1 MICTGTNLSLNFT
14 IRIEFLEI
22 LKCIVTAIE
31 LGEVTGYIGARGGA
45 VG

>member
-1 MICTGTNLSLNFT
+1 MICTGTNPPLTFT
-14 IRIEFLEI
+14 IRIEVLAI

-31 LGEVTGYIGARGGA
+31 LGEVTGYIWARGGA